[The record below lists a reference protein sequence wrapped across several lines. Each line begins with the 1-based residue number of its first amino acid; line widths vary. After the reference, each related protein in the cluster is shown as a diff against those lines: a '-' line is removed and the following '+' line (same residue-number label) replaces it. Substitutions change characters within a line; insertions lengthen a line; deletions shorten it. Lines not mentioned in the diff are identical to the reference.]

1 MPRTDRFVLA
11 VSGIVLLLIALAVG
25 SVALAQRR
33 EPPRLSDTSPTGVV
47 YNYLAALDREEYET
61 AYSYLSSSTR
71 AWISLDEFR
80 RRAPRL
86 SMSPPGRTTSASLS
100 NERITGDRA
109 RVTIAV
115 TTFYPSGPFG
125 GNEYTRTDELDLV
138 REGGAWKID
147 VPRDAY
153 HRLYPRDY

>member
-1 MPRTDRFVLA
+1 MPRIDRFVLG
-11 VSGIVLLLIALAVG
+11 VSAIVLLLIALAVG

-33 EPPRLSDTSPTGVV
+33 EPPRLPDTSPTGVV
-47 YNYLAALDREEYET
+47 YNYLAALDREEYTT

-71 AWISLDEFR
+71 AWVSLDEFR
-80 RRAPRL
+80 RRAPRV
-86 SMSPPGRTTSASLS
+86 SPSPPGRTTSVSLS
-100 NERITGDRA
+100 NERITGDWA

-115 TTFYPSGPFG
+115 TAFYPSGPFG
-125 GNEYTRTDELDLV
+125 GNEYTRTDELILV

-153 HRLYPRDY
+153 HWLYPRDY

>member
-1 MPRTDRFVLA
+1 VPRTDRFVLA
-11 VSGIVLLLIALAVG
+11 LSAMVLLLIALAVG

-33 EPPRLSDTSPTGVV
+33 EPPRLPESSPTGVV
-47 YNYLAALDREEYET
+47 YHYLAALDHENYDA

-80 RRAPRL
+80 RRSPRV
-86 SMSPPGRTTSASLS
+86 SGSPPGRTTSVSLS
-100 NERITGDRA
+100 NERITSDRA

-115 TTFYPSGPFG
+115 TTFSPSGPFG
-125 GNEYTRTDELDLV
+125 ANEYTRTYELDLV
-138 REGGAWKID
+138 REGGAWKLD

-153 HRLYPRDY
+153 YRLYPRDY

>member
-1 MPRTDRFVLA
+1 VPRTDRFVLA
-11 VSGIVLLLIALAVG
+11 VSAMVLLLIALAVG
-25 SVALAQRR
+25 SVALAQCR
-33 EPPRLSDTSPTGVV
+33 EPPVLPDTSPTGVV
-47 YNYLAALDREEYET
+47 YHYLAALDQENYDA

-80 RRAPRL
+80 RRSPRPL
-86 SMSPPGRTTSASLS
+86 GSPPGRTTSVSLS
-100 NERITGDRA
+100 NERITGERA

-125 GNEYTRTDELDLV
+125 GNEYTRSDELDLV